1 MSQERGEKKSWQ
13 GVWCER
19 YATNPSKAKIPQKQ
33 RIQGAKKQ
41 AKGLCNNPKLPQ
53 APYRLKTPQTTSTI
67 KKIQIYN
74 PSSFPKAKYI
84 YPKSKLPPR
93 KVPIS
98 RIMEKRAPSFQS
110 TPHMASQTI
119 NGLFRTVSPTVQI
132 ALLSITRRFE
142 EMDATINA
150 QLQSLTPSIA
160 TSSIGAGEEEPH
172 IGSRSTSYKTSE
184 EDMLAYLEESTFKKS
199 WMQGLSSLSNKWA
212 QSNMSDTSGEALFQ
226 IKLLERAADR
236 LPDLLVAACAGNRL
250 PSSVVLGIESRI
262 EVVETFLDSC
272 ESLMQIKHVGLGS
285 NTASYSD
292 RP

>member
-1 MSQERGEKKSWQ
+1 
-13 GVWCER
+13 
-19 YATNPSKAKIPQKQ
+19 
-33 RIQGAKKQ
+33 
-41 AKGLCNNPKLPQ
+41 
-53 APYRLKTPQTTSTI
+53 
-67 KKIQIYN
+67 
-74 PSSFPKAKYI
+74 
-84 YPKSKLPPR
+84 
-93 KVPIS
+93 
-98 RIMEKRAPSFQS
+98 MEKRAPSFQS

-292 RP
+292 RPSVLLADPIILPKADKARHQSGCNVLSPTPSRTPFYEQHIAPIAVAASRSQHPSGI